1 MQLQVGYSRVK
12 ITPELPISISGYG
25 DEPIRVS
32 QGVKDD
38 LYATC
43 IAITQGEDTILLFAL
58 DLLGVS
64 DWFGNM
70 IRQSVC
76 PATGIPESHV
86 FISASHT
93 HSGPIQYSDSEAAV
107 DFREKL
113 WVCARQAAEEALADR
128 SPAQMLYTMQE
139 VPGMNFIRHYEMED
153 GTYCGSNFGN
163 WYQRIIRHARETD
176 PRMILVKFAREEK
189 EDIVLMNWQGH
200 NDNCKQ
206 VGYYLISSSYVGR
219 VRNAFE
225 RQLPDTK
232 FAFIMGASGD
242 QNCNSKINREMH
254 HLDYIGYGETLA
266 GIAIR
271 MLKQLQPMTGEGFKT
286 VHHTFVAER
295 NRAGVEKLEQAK
307 EVWDAWRNVSKEE
320 SRALAKQYGFTSP
333 YQASSIIGRS
343 QMEETVNIE
352 LDAFHIGDMGFVV
365 CGNEVFSTVGKYIR
379 ACSPF
384 KPVFIITGNHRYLPC
399 KEAFDYRA
407 YEADTSLYAQG
418 TAEKVARK
426 LVEML
431 HQVK

>member
-1 MQLQVGYSRVK
+1 MYLQVGYSRVK
-12 ITPELPISISGYG
+12 ITPQYPISLSGYG
-25 DEPIRVS
+25 DEPIRIS

-58 DLLGVS
+58 DLVGVN
-64 DWFGNM
+64 DG
-70 IRQSVC
+70 IRSKIRESVC

-93 HSGPIQYSDSEAAV
+93 HSGPILGGDAPSAV

-113 WVCARQAAEEALADR
+113 WVRVRQAAEEALADR
-128 SPAQMLYTMQE
+128 APAQMLYTMQE

-153 GTYCGSNFGN
+153 GTYAGSNFGN
-163 WYQRIIRHARETD
+163 WHQKIIRHARETD

-189 EDIVLMNWQGH
+189 EDIVMMNWQGH

-225 RQLPDTK
+225 RQIPNTK

-242 QNCNSKINREMH
+242 QNCTSKINQEKH

-271 MLKQLQPMTGEGFKT
+271 MLQQLQPCTGEGFKT
-286 VHHTFVAER
+286 VHHTFVADTNHSWEHMLD
-295 NRAGVEKLEQAK
+295 KAK
-307 EVWDAWRNVSKEE
+307 EVWDTWKNVGKEE
-320 SRALAKQYGFTSP
+320 SRALAKKYGFSSP
-333 YQASSIIGRS
+333 LQASSIITRS
-343 QMEETVNIE
+343 EMPATVNIE
-352 LDAFHIGDMGFVV
+352 LDAFHIGDMGFVF
-365 CGNEVFSTVGKYIR
+365 CANELFSTTGKYIR
-379 ACSPF
+379 AHSPY
-384 KPVFIITGNHRYLPC
+384 KPVFIITGNFRYLPC
-399 KEAFDYRA
+399 EEAFDYRA
-407 YEADTSLYAQG
+407 YEADTSIYAKG
-418 TAEKVARK
+418 TAEKVACK